1 MEARRAIGHPVID
14 GRRPGA
20 GPLPALLTGRAAEAR
35 RVPGERD
42 EVTDARSVDTGTRRV
57 DDSCALVTEDDRA
70 GALPVAV
77 ADMEI
82 RMADAR
88 GKHPDAHLAA
98 TWLVENKVLDR
109 DRRSRSLHDGG
120 ARSPSCRDSLPEP
133 LVARGEPEPYAP
145 PMSVPLPPGFRWP
158 DGIRAA
164 ACFTFD
170 VDAESAILAEHA
182 EAAGWLDVISHQAY
196 GPRTGVPRLLR
207 LLDRLAVRATFFVP
221 GYSAE
226 RWPAV
231 VRSIR
236 DAGHEIGHHGFM
248 HEGARSAPDEATEE
262 RRIVRGLEALDAVA
276 GIRPVGYRAPSWEA
290 SYRLPG
296 LLARHGFLYDS
307 GLMDADH
314 PYRLASSSAPGAA
327 SIIELPVHWSL
338 DDWEPYNYLPA
349 ITGSGVIASPRDVVD
364 RWLLELAAL
373 VDEGALFM
381 LTNHPFV
388 SGRASRASELGRLI
402 ETAKATDGL
411 WIATAGE
418 IAEWTATLPLEPVV
432 HDPPAMPPPP

>member
-1 MEARRAIGHPVID
+1 
-14 GRRPGA
+14 
-20 GPLPALLTGRAAEAR
+20 
-35 RVPGERD
+35 
-42 EVTDARSVDTGTRRV
+42 
-57 DDSCALVTEDDRA
+57 
-70 GALPVAV
+70 
-77 ADMEI
+77 
-82 RMADAR
+82 
-88 GKHPDAHLAA
+88 
-98 TWLVENKVLDR
+98 
-109 DRRSRSLHDGG
+109 
-120 ARSPSCRDSLPEP
+120 
-133 LVARGEPEPYAP
+133 
-145 PMSVPLPPGFRWP
+145 MSVPLPPGFRWP
-158 DGIRAA
+158 DGARAA

-170 VDAESAILAEHA
+170 LDAESAILADHP
-182 EAAGWLDVISHQAY
+182 EAAGWLDVMTHQAY

-226 RWPAV
+226 RWPVV

-236 DAGHEIGHHGFM
+236 DAGHEIAHHGYL

-290 SYRLPG
+290 AYWLPD
-296 LLARHGFLYDS
+296 LLARHGFLYDA

-314 PYRLASSSAPGAA
+314 PYRLASSPAPGAP
-327 SIIELPVHWSL
+327 SIVELPGHWSL
-338 DDWEPYNYLPA
+338 DDWEPYNYLPG

-364 RWLLELAAL
+364 RWLLELEAL
-373 VDEGALFM
+373 VDEGGLFM

-388 SGRASRASELGRLI
+388 SGRASRARELGRLI

-418 IAEWTATLPLEPVV
+418 IAEWTAALPLEPVV
-432 HDPPAMPPPP
+432 HDPPALPRPE